1 MLRSDSI
8 HTNTEPAV
16 YSEYTDTIRQ
26 MPAKPQTPYQ
36 VLRLLPKDATPA
48 QQDSAIQAWFQP
60 GEIHYSTRP
69 DTLHL
74 PGHGVG
80 RNLKD
85 VNLPQYYRE
94 NYFSNDS
101 LYHPELEA
109 GRYGVAGDPVPQS
122 MSNDSLLSGTLLLCF
137 VSTMLAI
144 AASRNFIFT
153 HIKNLFYIPKTE
165 NTSEVTSG
173 EIRALIFFCIQ
184 TSLLL
189 ALLYFFYVRS
199 YVADTFIVSDEYL
212 VIGFY
217 LAAFTGY
224 FIVKAIIHS
233 IAAITFFGGKK
244 NRQWAHTSLFLTTME
259 GFFLYP
265 AILLLG
271 YLNVAHQTIIYYVLT
286 VVFLVKLLSF
296 YKCYVIF
303 FRQNGIF
310 LQIILYFC
318 ALEIVPLAAL
328 WGGLEVMTNALKINF

>member
-1 MLRSDSI
+1 MVRSDSI
-8 HTNTEPAV
+8 LTHTEPTA
-16 YSEYTDTIRQ
+16 YADTIRQ
-26 MPAKPQTPYQ
+26 SPAKPQTPYQ

-60 GEIHYSTRP
+60 EEIHYSEQP

-109 GRYGVAGDPVPQS
+109 GRYGVAGDPVTYN
-122 MSNDSLLSGTLLLCF
+122 MSNDSILSGTLLLCF
-137 VSTMLAI
+137 VCTMMAF
-144 AASRNFIFT
+144 AASRNFIFRQV
-153 HIKNLFYIPKTE
+153 KNLFYIPKTE
-165 NTSEVTSG
+165 DASEATSG
-173 EIRALIFFCIQ
+173 EMRALLFFCIQ

-199 YVADTFIVSDEYL
+199 YVADTFVVSDEYL
-212 VIGFY
+212 IIGIFFAVILSYF
-217 LAAFTGY
+217 LA
-224 FIVKAIIHS
+224 KIIICS
-233 IAAITFFGGKK
+233 IASITFFGGKK
-244 NRQWAHTSLFLTTME
+244 NGQWIRTLLFLTAME
-259 GFFLYP
+259 GLLLYP

-271 YLNVAHQTIIYYVLT
+271 YLNVAHQTIIYYVLS
-286 VVFLVKLLSF
+286 VVILVKILSF

-303 FRQNGIF
+303 FRQIGLF